1 MYRIQVNGEVELLS
15 LLSAAEIRSIGAEI
29 MLTWGGETL
38 ASITH
43 PKVRCPWFFI
53 KTCGKNPYLNIA
65 GYDGSSNNVIQ

>member
-15 LLSAAEIRSIGAEI
+15 LLTAAEIRSIGAEI

-43 PKVRCPWFFI
+43 PKVRCPWIFI
-53 KTCGKNPYLNIA
+53 NTSGYNLYLNIV
-65 GYDGSSNNVIQ
+65 GYDGSSNYDIQ